1 MDQVGGSLVARTG
14 LMHKIDSILDNIK
27 NLPPA
32 PQVLPKLLS
41 ALTEADSDVD
51 RVVDLIALDPAMT
64 AKLLQTCNSAFYGM
78 DSPVNDTAEAVN
90 RLGFQV
96 VYRTVATVSAAHC
109 LKVSPA
115 SGLDAGQFW
124 KHSVITAFAAQYI
137 AEGVG
142 ADAGLHFTAALLHDL
157 GKVVLAEGFG
167 NHYRELLSAS
177 ADAFRLSLEK
187 AAYGA
192 DHADV
197 GARLLERWKFSA
209 PLVSAVRF
217 HHDPGAAGEW
227 QRTAACVCLANALA
241 HNLDQSPAGHK
252 SSITAP
258 EAALT
263 ILELTA
269 EDLARHRELI
279 IENWTF
285 VEGMCRLQS

>member
-1 MDQVGGSLVARTG
+1 
-14 LMHKIDSILDNIK
+14 MHKIDSILDNIK

-90 RLGFQV
+90 RLGFQL

-137 AEGVG
+137 AEGVD

-167 NHYRELLSAS
+167 KHYNELLVAS
-177 ADAFRLSLEK
+177 ADSFRLSLEK

-192 DHADV
+192 DHAEV
-197 GARLLERWKFSA
+197 GARLLERWKFSPA
-209 PLVSAVRF
+209 LLNAVRY
-217 HHDPGAAGEW
+217 HHDPAVAGDW
-227 QRTAACVCLANALA
+227 KRSAACICLANALA

-252 SSITAP
+252 SPINAP
-258 EAALT
+258 DSALN
-263 ILELTA
+263 ILNVTPD
-269 EDLARHRELI
+269 DLDRHRVLI
-279 IENWTF
+279 IENWHF
-285 VEGMCRLQS
+285 VEGMCQLQS